1 MEDIGQT
8 QLDFHTN
15 TFIYLVVMSQP
26 VRWIKLMKGLFHI
39 SEKNLTQ

>member
-15 TFIYLVVMSQP
+15 TFIYSVVMSHP
-26 VRWIKLMKGLFHI
+26 VRWIKLMEGLVHI
-39 SEKNLTQ
+39 PEKNLTQ

>member
-15 TFIYLVVMSQP
+15 AFIYLVVMSHP
-26 VRWIKLMKGLFHI
+26 VRWIKLMKGLVHI
-39 SEKNLTQ
+39 SEKILAQ